1 MAHQRKTVRDFPGKR
16 WANLALRGLHLL
28 GVVLFGGALL
38 YNGDPQGGALILLL
52 SGLLMFAI
60 DLWATPPLIR
70 EVAGVGV
77 IVKLALLLAANLRPE
92 LALAVFWLILA
103 LSTVISHAPAAV
115 RHHQLF

>member
-16 WANLALRGLHLL
+16 WANLALRGIHLI
-28 GVVLFGGALL
+28 GVVLFGAALL
-38 YNGDPQGGALILLL
+38 NHGNPLAGAQILLL

-70 EVAGVGV
+70 EVAGLGV
-77 IVKLALLLAANLRPE
+77 IVKLALLLLANLRPD

-103 LSTVISHAPAAV
+103 LSTVISHAPAAL
-115 RHHQLF
+115 RHRQLF